1 MDRCLLTV
9 KREGRSAWKDLE
21 VPVDMPASD
30 LVSALVKALRWED
43 VSQNVSYT
51 GVRIRVDPPGRLLGP
66 EETLEDANVKDG
78 SVLTLVTSGAEPA
91 APPPPARAAQP
102 QPQPQA
108 RPTQTPAPRGPGRP
122 AAGPPPSAGPAP
134 GAPPPRPS
142 APTSPV
148 RPAGPTPGARP
159 TPGAPPRPS
168 GPAPGGPGKNVPSR
182 WQVLDDD

>member
-51 GVRIRVDPPGRLLGP
+51 GLRLRVDPPGRLLGP

-78 SVLTLVTSGAEPA
+78 AVITVVTSGAEPA
-91 APPPPARAAQP
+91 PPPPPPPAARAP
-102 QPQPQA
+102 QPRPQPS
-108 RPTQTPAPRGPGRP
+108 PSPGPR
-122 AAGPPPSAGPAP
+122 
-134 GAPPPRPS
+134 
-142 APTSPV
+142 T
-148 RPAGPTPGARP
+148 TRP
-159 TPGAPPRPS
+159 TPG
-168 GPAPGGPGKNVPSR
+168 GGPGKNVPSK